1 MADLLN
7 VKLSGDAFEGLAR
20 LTEALGENALR
31 ATGYA
36 GAKVF
41 QEEAIANT
49 AKFKEPTGVIRDN
62 IIVKRIEEE
71 SDGAKKQTYRVVV
84 RKGKMNVKGDAY
96 YAGWVES
103 GHKIVRRKPKNKAW
117 KAHREAEAVE
127 FGSSTVPAKPFMRPA
142 YTNKVKVALDAMRA
156 KLAEKLKESAL

>member
-1 MADLLN
+1 MAELLSA
-7 VKLSGDAFEGLAR
+7 KLSGDALEGLGR
-20 LTEALGENALR
+20 LAEAMGENALR
-31 ATGYA
+31 AAGYA

-49 AKFKEPTGVIRDN
+49 AKFKEPTGIIRDN

-71 SDGAKKQTYRVVV
+71 SDGAKRQTYRVVV
-84 RKGKMNVKGDAY
+84 RKGKMNKEGDAY
-96 YAGWVES
+96 YAGWVEA
-103 GHKIVRRKPKNKAW
+103 GHKIVRRKPKGKTW

-142 YTNKVKVALDAMRA
+142 YHNKVKAALDAMRA
-156 KLAEKLKESAL
+156 KLAEKLQESKL